1 MDNRPVKPK
10 PFGQR
15 RFQQNRFQP
24 RGGRGGDRDRAAQE
38 GGRMPAAKK
47 GDLQKRQQWQNYG
60 RDQQRVRGRVG
71 DIREKV
77 ERRLGFA
84 AWQ

>member
-1 MDNRPVKPK
+1 
-10 PFGQR
+10 
-15 RFQQNRFQP
+15 
-24 RGGRGGDRDRAAQE
+24 
-38 GGRMPAAKK
+38 MPAAKK